1 MMTQPFLIT
10 GLPRSRTAWMAAVCN
25 LDPHAICQHEPIQ
38 NLKHWHEALSLWA
51 MRGYTYTGISD
62 SSLGFH
68 LLEILDRHAP
78 NTLIILRDRE
88 AVELSLEAMGVY
100 AANYCRLLHGRIQA
114 ALRHPLVMSVGFE
127 ELRDPN
133 VVCDALRWLM
143 PGCAVDRE
151 KVATMC
157 RFNITVDVDQIM
169 DKAIAAN
176 PDDILG
182 ADVANILRAM

>member
-1 MMTQPFLIT
+1 MTQPFLIT
-10 GLPRSRTAWMAAVCN
+10 GLPRSRTAWLSAVCN
-25 LDPHAICQHEPIQ
+25 LNQHAICHHEPIQ
-38 NLKHWHEALSLWA
+38 NLKHWHEALSLWE

-68 LLEILDRHAP
+68 LPEILRLHSP
-78 NTLIILRDRE
+78 NTLVILRDRE
-88 AVELSLEAMGVY
+88 AVEASLEAMGVY
-100 AANYCRLLHGRIQA
+100 AGNYCRLLHSRIQA
-114 ALRHPLVMSVGFE
+114 ALRHPLVMAVGFE

-133 VVCDALRWLM
+133 VVCDALQWLM
-143 PGCAVDRE
+143 LGCEVDRE
-151 KVATMC
+151 KVAAMC
-157 RFNITVDVDQIM
+157 RFNITVDVDQIR